1 MSTANIEVKDVD
13 AYTLGFNKG
22 TELILTHKK
31 LVSVSASFI
40 KSLIS
45 KEYSKSFHKGV
56 ADGWDYGF
64 KKEKQKLQ
72 DQAKEK
78 TFQERSKEREV
89 EMQQMKKKPKGKEN
103 EQER

>member
-1 MSTANIEVKDVD
+1 MATNNIEVKDLD

-22 TELILTHKK
+22 TQLIETHKR
-31 LVSVSASFI
+31 LVSVNASFI

-72 DQAKEK
+72 NQAKQK
-78 TFQERSKEREV
+78 TAERMAEV
-89 EMQQMKKKPKGKEN
+89 EQMQQP
-103 EQER
+103 EQSQDLER

>member
-1 MSTANIEVKDVD
+1 MATNNIEVKDLD

-22 TELILTHKK
+22 TQLIETHKR
-31 LVSVSASFI
+31 LVSVNASFI

-72 DQAKEK
+72 NQAKQK
-78 TFQERSKEREV
+78 TATRMAEMDQ
-89 EMQQMKKKPKGKEN
+89 MQQTD
-103 EQER
+103 QSQDLER

>member
-1 MSTANIEVKDVD
+1 MATNHIEVKDLD

-22 TELILTHKK
+22 TQLIETHKR

-72 DQAKEK
+72 NQAKQK
-78 TFQERSKEREV
+78 TATRMAEMDQ
-89 EMQQMKKKPKGKEN
+89 MQQTD
-103 EQER
+103 QSQDLER